1 LARPC
6 ARICGPDCGANQS
19 RAAIAGA
26 RRPLD
31 WFAVFLLGSAVL
43 INDNAAS
50 KAALFWPKMILL
62 PKGRIRGTAPDHD
75 QA

>member
-1 LARPC
+1 
-6 ARICGPDCGANQS
+6 
-19 RAAIAGA
+19 
-26 RRPLD
+26 LD